1 MSTPN
6 SDLSTR
12 RLVNETPNPSEQSSL
27 TTSFET
33 ILHSQKYSYQVVTQ
47 FSFNE
52 LVISL
57 KDLDPTNIPSFTY
70 QGKFTLEDLTSKSK
84 IFKIFDSVTEIPE
97 ILKELLEKGKY
108 KLNKTN
114 EVLNLKLTLMNVY
127 KEEEIDLELY
137 RVVMDN
143 DSIIE
148 ELSEGISK
156 MNKKAMEYA
165 KLYNE
170 MKKLHNESK
179 IEIEKLIKENK
190 ELIEKE
196 KKFNDIVNERDK
208 LKGDITTLT
217 NEKNTIHNNLTSI
230 TKERDTLKT
239 TVTTLSNEKNTIHNN
254 LNNIIKERDSLKT
267 TVTTLTNEKN
277 NINNNLTNITKE
289 RDTLKTN
296 VADLTKERDAL
307 KTTINTLITEKKT
320 IYYHLTNQERDK
332 LKTILT
338 KLTKERNTLKT
349 DFTEVDLSELFG

>member
-33 ILHSQKYSYQVVTQ
+33 ILNSQKYSYQVVTQ
-47 FSFNE
+47 FSSNE

-70 QGKFTLEDLTSKSK
+70 QGKFTLEDLTNKSK

-97 ILKELLEKGKY
+97 TLKELLEKGKY

-114 EVLNLKLTLMNVY
+114 EVLNLKLTLVNVY

-156 MNKKAMEYA
+156 MNKKVMEYA

-179 IEIEKLIKENK
+179 KEIEKLNK

-217 NEKNTIHNNLTSI
+217 NEKNTIHNNLKKI
-230 TKERDTLKT
+230 T
-239 TVTTLSNEKNTIHNN
+239 
-254 LNNIIKERDSLKT
+254 KERDSLKT

-307 KTTINTLITEKKT
+307 KTTINTLTTEKNKLNNN
-320 IYYHLTNQERDK
+320 LTN
-332 LKTILT
+332 I
-338 KLTKERNTLKT
+338 TKERDTPKT
-349 DFTEVDLSELFG
+349 NLTNITKKH

>member
-1 MSTPN
+1 MSTQN
-6 SDLSTR
+6 SHLITPP
-12 RLVNETPNPSEQSSL
+12 LVNGTLNPSEQSSL

-33 ILHSQKYSYQVVTQ
+33 ILKSKKDSYQVVTQ
-47 FSFNE
+47 FSSNE

-97 ILKELLEKGKY
+97 TLKELLEKGKY

-156 MNKKAMEYA
+156 MNKKVMEYA

-179 IEIEKLIKENK
+179 KEIEKLIK

-230 TKERDTLKT
+230 TKERD
-239 TVTTLSNEKNTIHNN
+239 
-254 LNNIIKERDSLKT
+254 SLKT
-267 TVTTLTNEKN
+267 TVTALTNEKN

-289 RDTLKTN
+289 RDTLKTD
-296 VADLTKERDAL
+296 VA
-307 KTTINTLITEKKT
+307 NLIKQ
-320 IYYHLTNQERDK
+320 IHSL
-332 LKTILT
+332 
-338 KLTKERNTLKT
+338 RNIPVIPFKNN
-349 DFTEVDLSELFG
+349 

>member
-6 SDLSTR
+6 SDLSSR
-12 RLVNETPNPSEQSSL
+12 RLVNGTSNPNEQPSL

-33 ILHSQKYSYQVVTQ
+33 TLKSKKYSYQVVVQ
-47 FSFNE
+47 FSSNE

-70 QGKFTLEDLTSKSK
+70 QGKFTLEDLTNKSK

-97 ILKELLEKGKY
+97 TLKELLDKGKY

-156 MNKKAMEYA
+156 MNKKVMEYA
-165 KLYNE
+165 KMYNE
-170 MKKLHNESK
+170 MKKMHNESK
-179 IEIEKLIKENK
+179 KEIEKLIQENK

-217 NEKNTIHNNLTSI
+217 SEKNTIHNNLASI

-239 TVTTLSNEKNTIHNN
+239 TVTTL
-254 LNNIIKERDSLKT
+254 
-267 TVTTLTNEKN
+267 TNEKN
-277 NINNNLTNITKE
+277 SINNNLTNISKERDTLKTNVSNLTKE

-296 VADLTKERDAL
+296 
-307 KTTINTLITEKKT
+307 
-320 IYYHLTNQERDK
+320 
-332 LKTILT
+332 
-338 KLTKERNTLKT
+338 
-349 DFTEVDLSELFG
+349 LSNIASSCIGICKCSNRTSKDSL

>member
-12 RLVNETPNPSEQSSL
+12 RLVNGTPNPSEQSSL

-33 ILHSQKYSYQVVTQ
+33 ILQSKKYSYQVVTQ
-47 FSFNE
+47 FSSNE

-70 QGKFTLEDLTSKSK
+70 KGKFTLEDLTNKSK

-97 ILKELLEKGKY
+97 TLKELLEKGKY

-156 MNKKAMEYA
+156 MNKKVMEYA

-179 IEIEKLIKENK
+179 KEIEKLIKENK
-190 ELIEKE
+190 ESIEKE

-217 NEKNTIHNNLTSI
+217 NEKNTIHNNLKKI
-230 TKERDTLKT
+230 T
-239 TVTTLSNEKNTIHNN
+239 
-254 LNNIIKERDSLKT
+254 KERDSLKT

>member
-1 MSTPN
+1 MSTQN
-6 SDLSTR
+6 SHLITPP
-12 RLVNETPNPSEQSSL
+12 LVNGTPNPSKQSSL

-33 ILHSQKYSYQVVTQ
+33 ILESKKYSYQVVTQ
-47 FSFNE
+47 FSSNE

-57 KDLDPTNIPSFTY
+57 KDLDPTNIPSITY
-70 QGKFTLEDLTSKSK
+70 QGKFTLEDLTNKSK

-97 ILKELLEKGKY
+97 TLKELIEKGKY

-127 KEEEIDLELY
+127 KEEEFDLELY

-156 MNKKAMEYA
+156 MNKKVMEYA

-179 IEIEKLIKENK
+179 KEIEKLIK

-217 NEKNTIHNNLTSI
+217 NEKNTIHNNL
-230 TKERDTLKT
+230 
-239 TVTTLSNEKNTIHNN
+239 N
-254 LNNIIKERDSLKT
+254 
-267 TVTTLTNEKN
+267 
-277 NINNNLTNITKE
+277 NITKE

-307 KTTINTLITEKKT
+307 KTTIKKFN
-320 IYYHLTNQERDK
+320 IKFNREPPSIPLNPSYNGSYY
-332 LKTILT
+332 
-338 KLTKERNTLKT
+338 
-349 DFTEVDLSELFG
+349 

>member
-47 FSFNE
+47 FSSNE

-70 QGKFTLEDLTSKSK
+70 QGKFTLEDLTNKSK

-97 ILKELLEKGKY
+97 TLKELLEKGKY

-196 KKFNDIVNERDK
+196 KMFNDIVNERDK

-239 TVTTLSNEKNTIHNN
+239 TVTTLSNEMNTIH
-254 LNNIIKERDSLKT
+254 
-267 TVTTLTNEKN
+267 
-277 NINNNLTNITKE
+277 NNLTNITKE

-307 KTTINTLITEKKT
+307 KTTINTLITEKNK
-320 IYYHLTNQERDK
+320 IKKNLTNQERDK
-332 LKTILT
+332 IKTILT

-349 DFTEVDLSELFG
+349 NVADFTEVDLSELFG

>member
-12 RLVNETPNPSEQSSL
+12 RLVNGTLNPSEQSSL

-33 ILHSQKYSYQVVTQ
+33 ILKSKKYSYQVVTQ
-47 FSFNE
+47 FSSNE

-70 QGKFTLEDLTSKSK
+70 QGKFTLEDLTNKSK

-97 ILKELLEKGKY
+97 TLKELLEKGKY

-114 EVLNLKLTLMNVY
+114 EVLNLKLTLVNVY

-156 MNKKAMEYA
+156 MNKKVMEYA

-179 IEIEKLIKENK
+179 KEIEKLIKENK

-254 LNNIIKERDSLKT
+254 LNNITKERDSLKT

-307 KTTINTLITEKKT
+307 KTTINTLTTEKNNINNGLT
-320 IYYHLTNQERDK
+320 YNQPYNGSYY
-332 LKTILT
+332 
-338 KLTKERNTLKT
+338 
-349 DFTEVDLSELFG
+349 

>member
-70 QGKFTLEDLTSKSK
+70 QGKFTLEDLTNKSK
-84 IFKIFDSVTEIPE
+84 TFKIFDSVTEIPE
-97 ILKELLEKGKY
+97 TLKELLEKGKY

-127 KEEEIDLELY
+127 KEEEIDLKLY

-156 MNKKAMEYA
+156 MNKKVMEYA

-179 IEIEKLIKENK
+179 KEIEKLIK

-289 RDTLKTN
+289 RD
-296 VADLTKERDAL
+296 
-307 KTTINTLITEKKT
+307 
-320 IYYHLTNQERDK
+320 K

>member
-1 MSTPN
+1 MSTQN
-6 SDLSTR
+6 SHLITPP
-12 RLVNETPNPSEQSSL
+12 LVNGTLNPSEQSSL

-33 ILHSQKYSYQVVTQ
+33 ILQSKKYSYQVVTQ
-47 FSFNE
+47 FSSNE
-52 LVISL
+52 LVIRL

-70 QGKFTLEDLTSKSK
+70 QGKFTLEDLTNKSK

-97 ILKELLEKGKY
+97 TLKELLEKGKY

-114 EVLNLKLTLMNVY
+114 EVLNLKLTLVNVY

-156 MNKKAMEYA
+156 MNKKVMEYA

-179 IEIEKLIKENK
+179 KEIEKLIKENK

-217 NEKNTIHNNLTSI
+217 NEKNTIHNNL
-230 TKERDTLKT
+230 
-239 TVTTLSNEKNTIHNN
+239 N
-254 LNNIIKERDSLKT
+254 
-267 TVTTLTNEKN
+267 
-277 NINNNLTNITKE
+277 NITKE

-307 KTTINTLITEKKT
+307 KTTIKKNLVASLHQ
-320 IYYHLTNQERDK
+320 YH
-332 LKTILT
+332 
-338 KLTKERNTLKT
+338 
-349 DFTEVDLSELFG
+349 